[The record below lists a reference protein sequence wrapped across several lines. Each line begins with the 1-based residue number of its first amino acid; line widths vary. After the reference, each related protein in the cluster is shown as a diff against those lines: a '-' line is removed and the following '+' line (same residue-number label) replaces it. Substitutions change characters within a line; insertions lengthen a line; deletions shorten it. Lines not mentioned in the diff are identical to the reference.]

1 MAFNQKFYIDYIF
14 ITFKSATPLLGGV
27 ALGRCGTWELCTS
40 FKYLS
45 QLLTDLDETN
55 VIQSEI

>member
-27 ALGRCGTWELCTS
+27 ALGGCGT
-40 FKYLS
+40 
-45 QLLTDLDETN
+45 
-55 VIQSEI
+55 